1 MPKCSVVIETGY
13 EDFQYA
19 RNALRYQVKDYL
31 TKPINESELLKS
43 IKNILAE
50 KTQSDNLENMNKL
63 KGVVEN
69 LDFAQLIQNEK
80 LFDDLMPAD
89 LWNVHCWFF
98 MVKGEV
104 SHSGYQKIKNYL
116 QNKRTTAGVQSWYFK
131 NKGECIL
138 LFFCNEKMNFKTC
151 IGEADFL
158 QL

>member
-1 MPKCSVVIETGY
+1 M
-13 EDFQYA
+13 
-19 RNALRYQVKDYL
+19 

-98 MVKGEV
+98 YGEGR
-104 SHSGYQKIKNYL
+104 SFTFRDI
-116 QNKRTTAGVQSWYFK
+116 RR
-131 NKGECIL
+131 
-138 LFFCNEKMNFKTC
+138 
-151 IGEADFL
+151 
-158 QL
+158 